1 MGVSDMNKNQKTSS
15 AKKTAVII
23 LSFLMSLTI
32 IFLTTIVVLHVT
44 LFNDR
49 GLLNKVSET
58 TYFSELN
65 NEIVT
70 RCKTIAVKSGVDY
83 EAIEPVLTSNRV
95 DADFTVYFSSMNG
108 KNPHAGQKTIE
119 IDKLSEELYN
129 SIVKYDSDITNE
141 EKENVR
147 RISALLANEYKETF
161 ILDSF
166 EKFIGFSET
175 FKAYSRY
182 VFFIL
187 LALFVYLGFV
197 IVSLNGKS
205 QKHRLFRRFAIV
217 GGSVGLTV
225 LSLSLVMKFTGVF
238 EQITFAASQREYN
251 LFMSFFDDFLNLSII
266 VGTGWLAASIVLIML
281 WYLHVTGRAR
291 D

>member
-1 MGVSDMNKNQKTSS
+1 MKKNQKTSS
-15 AKKTAVII
+15 TKKTAVII

-225 LSLSLVMKFTGVF
+225 LSLSLVMKFTGIF

-266 VGTGWLAASIVLIML
+266 VGTGWLAASIVLIVL

>member
-1 MGVSDMNKNQKTSS
+1 MEKKPKTSS
-15 AKKTAVII
+15 SKKIAII
-23 LSFLMSLTI
+23 VLSFLMSLTI
-32 IFLTTIVVLHVT
+32 IFLTTIVVLNVT

-65 NEIVT
+65 NEIIT

-83 EAIEPVLTSNRV
+83 EAIKPVLTSNRI

-108 KNPHAGQKTIE
+108 KNPHGGQKTIE
-119 IDKLSEELYN
+119 TDKLSEELYN

-141 EKENVR
+141 EKEIAR
-147 RISALLANEYKETF
+147 RISVRLANEYKETF
-161 ILDSF
+161 ILESF

-175 FKAYSRY
+175 FKTYSRY

-197 IVSLNGKS
+197 IISLNGKS
-205 QKHRLFRRFAIV
+205 QKHRLFRR
-217 GGSVGLTV
+217 
-225 LSLSLVMKFTGVF
+225 
-238 EQITFAASQREYN
+238 
-251 LFMSFFDDFLNLSII
+251 
-266 VGTGWLAASIVLIML
+266 
-281 WYLHVTGRAR
+281 
-291 D
+291 

>member
-1 MGVSDMNKNQKTSS
+1 MGVSDMKKNQKTSS
-15 AKKTAVII
+15 TKKTAVII

-225 LSLSLVMKFTGVF
+225 LSLSLVMKFTGIF

-266 VGTGWLAASIVLIML
+266 VGTGWLAASIVLIVL